1 MDGRICNRGPLPWW
15 REPLSLQAQGEAQI
29 CRCPW
34 TTAMEPPGTAQRGHG
49 AESSRSRGPPPPP
62 RSLCQRTN
70 CASDFAVP
78 KIAPGS
84 GGVTSAGAAAAG
96 LAGAGKED
104 AARHEVR
111 RAASA
116 PHRGPV
122 G

>member
-1 MDGRICNRGPLPWW
+1 MDGRICNRGRLPWW
-15 REPLSLQAQGEAQI
+15 REPFSLQVQGEVQI
-29 CRCPW
+29 CGGPW
-34 TTAMEPPGTAQRGHG
+34 AMARQPPSMAGPRRGEQP
-49 AESSRSRGPPPPP
+49 APQPPPPP

-84 GGVTSAGAAAAG
+84 GGVTSAGAVAAG

-104 AARHEVR
+104 AARRGVQQT
-111 RAASA
+111 APA
-116 PHRGPV
+116 PHHGPA